1 MGQLDLSS
9 NSLIAHPDV
18 FADIINVVIYNGE
31 TVLKEKHLRP
41 FYQNSSTAKHNRKLK
56 GLYRD
61 NCMEDI
67 RNGLRYVIWGIESQY
82 VPDQTTPIK
91 VMGYD
96 YTAYDRQIEEFK
108 AHNKNNEIE
117 TYVNVLMPGQK
128 IKPVITLV
136 LYYGTDNIPDRITA
150 MMDIPKDDA
159 IRKYIQDYRLN
170 MIRLRDFSMEQAALF
185 RSDFAFIAK
194 FLSKSYNKNKQLEEL
209 RNSQQVLIHTKDTLF
224 TLAAIT
230 RDTRYLKISET
241 SKEESEVCEIAEAL
255 EKIGYEQG
263 AHLEREKGIQSTIE
277 VCRELN
283 VERDAV
289 FEKLSEKY
297 HLESWAAAEYMDK
310 YWGN

>member
-1 MGQLDLSS
+1 
-9 NSLIAHPDV
+9 
-18 FADIINVVIYNGE
+18 
-31 TVLKEKHLRP
+31 
-41 FYQNSSTAKHNRKLK
+41 
-56 GLYRD
+56 
-61 NCMEDI
+61 
-67 RNGLRYVIWGIESQY
+67 
-82 VPDQTTPIK
+82 
-91 VMGYD
+91 
-96 YTAYDRQIEEFK
+96 
-108 AHNKNNEIE
+108 
-117 TYVNVLMPGQK
+117 
-128 IKPVITLV
+128 
-136 LYYGTDNIPDRITA
+136 
-150 MMDIPKDDA
+150 MDIPEDDA
-159 IRKYIQDYRLN
+159 IRKYIQDHRLN

-194 FLSKSYNKNKQLEEL
+194 FLSKSYNRNEQLEEL
-209 RNSQQVLIHTKDTLF
+209 RNSQQVLIHTRDTLF

-230 RDTRYLKISET
+230 RDTQYLKISKT

-297 HLESWAAAEYMDK
+297 HLESRAAAEYMDK